1 MYRNVFRRLTGRRLS
16 EFERR
21 NLRSCRPAAPVHTAA
36 LGAHPGRRPGAF
48 R

>member
-1 MYRNVFRRLTGRRLS
+1 MYRNVFRRLADRRLS
-16 EFERR
+16 AFERR

-36 LGAHPGRRPGAF
+36 LGAHPGRRPGEF